1 MTKLYIGFGGGTQG
15 TVAGRGMRGYSC
27 IDHPLD
33 LAAVPAILA
42 PVIEARTESPVAE
55 FPNDK
60 ATELELSPDDI
71 PVTAIVTAGVQARK
85 CGTLTI
91 AYRNGETIAM
101 ITNGNKCQNL
111 HSLEV
116 TAYEV
121 FNGCTCSFFQ

>member
-1 MTKLYIGFGGGTQG
+1 MTKLYIGFGGGTHG

-33 LAAVPAILA
+33 SAAVSAIIAPA
-42 PVIEARTESPVAE
+42 IEARIESPVTE

-60 ATELELSPDDI
+60 ATGLEPSFNDT
-71 PVTAIVTAGVQARK
+71 PVTATVSAVIQDRK
-85 CGTLTI
+85 CGTMTI
-91 AYRNGETIAM
+91 AYRNGETMAM
-101 ITNGNKCQNL
+101 VAHGNKCQNL